1 MTDPHPSAGD
11 TIPPK
16 CELIEV
22 RVAELAQLFNAWDP
36 SPFREKDLDP
46 NAEEF
51 IVEWARD
58 IPDTKSL
65 GLVVYLDR
73 PAGMPEEST
82 LLRDAVHEFFSHKAV
97 EARQSLRQLFRVGR
111 KSLVIGL
118 ACLVTSIAI
127 GNFAA
132 NALSDSTLGEVMRES
147 LLIGGWVAMWRP
159 LEIFLYDW
167 WPIRAEARLYDRL
180 RVMPVRIVYAG
191 QTGSEKWRTDW
202 PAMSPGRLTHRPLA
216 YDPDTQSPRAAG
228 PRQS

>member
-16 CELIEV
+16 CESIEV

-97 EARQSLRQLFRVGR
+97 EARQSLHQLFRVGR

-132 NALSDSTLGEVMRES
+132 NALRQHARRGDARELADRRLGRDVAAARD
-147 LLIGGWVAMWRP
+147 LLVRLVAN
-159 LEIFLYDW
+159 
-167 WPIRAEARLYDRL
+167 
-180 RVMPVRIVYAG
+180 
-191 QTGSEKWRTDW
+191 
-202 PAMSPGRLTHRPLA
+202 
-216 YDPDTQSPRAAG
+216 TQ
-228 PRQS
+228 